1 MHRRVRFEEDP
12 QLQAR
17 RTTTT
22 DSTTV
27 TNTTIYDDMDY
38 EIAKVAVLAM
48 DKNIAYDDCLDLASG
63 QTETKT
69 ADHVYAQIH

>member
-1 MHRRVRFEEDP
+1 MSE
-12 QLQAR
+12 
-17 RTTTT
+17 
-22 DSTTV
+22 STS
-27 TNTTIYDDMDY
+27 NKTIYDDMDY

-48 DKNIAYDDCLDLASG
+48 DKNMAYDKCHDLAAE